1 MSSFYFIFPSYLLKF
16 VCCLALPCLAIY
28 FIVQEGPVVVHV
40 REIPFS
46 YGKLGGSV
54 WMASIALSQY
64 LSMNPSIVQKKRILE
79 LGSGVGL
86 LGITISKL
94 GAAHVTMSEYGSEEG
109 VVDGPIRKLYN
120 DDDKRLIP
128 SALLTNLQFN
138 ANLNLQQENISI
150 QRIDWYDYL
159 SEEIISVQCKH
170 NSIIY
175 DLIVG
180 SDLINWEDDIE
191 ALIATLQYYMK
202 SHKTKVLLS
211 SQIQN
216 RKGLP
221 LFLKRLQEIFP
232 QVETEEFYVQ
242 HYETHPILLIKL
254 SL

>member
-1 MSSFYFIFPSYLLKF
+1 
-16 VCCLALPCLAIY
+16 
-28 FIVQEGPVVVHV
+28 
-40 REIPFS
+40 
-46 YGKLGGSV
+46 
-54 WMASIALSQY
+54 MASIALSQY
-64 LSMNPSIVQKKRILE
+64 LSMNPSIVQNKRILE

-109 VVDGPIRKLYN
+109 VVDGPIIKSYN
-120 DDDKRLIP
+120 RDDKRLIP

-138 ANLNLQQENISI
+138 ANLNHQQENISI
-150 QRIDWYDYL
+150 QLIDWYDYL
-159 SEEIISVQCKH
+159 SEEKISLPC
-170 NSIIY
+170 SITY

-202 SHKTKVLLS
+202 SQETKVLLS

-232 QVETEEFYVQ
+232 KVETEEFYVQ
-242 HYETHPILLIKL
+242 HYETHPILLIKI